1 MANRTLPQSPSKTT
15 QLEVEHIYQVL
26 SLAVSKTYHHQFTI
40 IEMEL
45 IKALK
50 LFLFLIILLQ
60 SLSFSSSESDA
71 LSQEPTVSSLL
82 QNLHS
87 EFLAKF
93 KDAFDKAVNEERFP
107 SDADHCTL
115 HWIVDSFRDRCA
127 DVMMEGATWDITV
140 SERNFRAEVKAHIMS
155 KLKRWSRLAFL
166 LPLGL
171 LALPSLLF
179 LVVHL
184 LRWSV
189 FFSLYQDWLQ

>member
-1 MANRTLPQSPSKTT
+1 MCC
-15 QLEVEHIYQVL
+15 I
-26 SLAVSKTYHHQFTI
+26 
-40 IEMEL
+40 
-45 IKALK
+45 
-50 LFLFLIILLQ
+50 
-60 SLSFSSSESDA
+60 LSFCKSS
-71 LSQEPTVSSLL
+71 
-82 QNLHS
+82 
-87 EFLAKF
+87 
-93 KDAFDKAVNEERFP
+93 VNETNGEFGCCN
-107 SDADHCTL
+107 SMKF
-115 HWIVDSFRDRCA
+115 SFDMYAENKIGTYIFFCSLVGT

-189 FFSLYQDWLQ
+189 LFFSLYNDWLQ